1 MCWSLL
7 VELKHIFQ
15 GVVRNVIQ
23 QGLINKDTKVT
34 LLKIFID
41 HNFINNFQKIKDHI
55 HVRGDFEYP
64 IPVYHSLEST
74 TILNVIL
81 SEYHKEKSKL

>member
-41 HNFINNFQKIKDHI
+41 HNFINNFQKIIFMYGATLIIQYQFTI
-55 HVRGDFEYP
+55 HWNPPQF
-64 IPVYHSLEST
+64 
-74 TILNVIL
+74 
-81 SEYHKEKSKL
+81 

>member
-23 QGLINKDTKVT
+23 QGLINKDTE
-34 LLKIFID
+34 
-41 HNFINNFQKIKDHI
+41 IK
-55 HVRGDFEYP
+55 
-64 IPVYHSLEST
+64 
-74 TILNVIL
+74 ILN
-81 SEYHKEKSKL
+81 